1 MHRRSYD
8 IIRRKSDVIIASG
21 SEAGIT
27 PLSVAGFFLQ
37 ALTTTVDINRASIP
51 FDAERSG
58 FVMAEGAG
66 IVILESLEHAVK
78 RGAKIYAEIVGYGA
92 SCDAYHITSP
102 SEDGEGA
109 ARAMKEALKE
119 AGISPEEVSY
129 INAHG
134 TSTPLNDKFETA
146 AIKLVFGENA
156 KNIPI
161 SSSKSMTGHLLG
173 AAGAVESIICIK
185 SLEEGFI
192 PPTINYKFLTLNVT
206 LIMCLML
213 VENKN

>member
-1 MHRRSYD
+1 
-8 IIRRKSDVIIASG
+8 
-21 SEAGIT
+21 
-27 PLSVAGFFLQ
+27 
-37 ALTTTVDINRASIP
+37 
-51 FDAERSG
+51 
-58 FVMAEGAG
+58 MAEGAG

-192 PPTINYKFLTLNVT
+192 PPTINYKVSDPECDLDYVPNGR
-206 LIMCLML
+206 
-213 VENKN
+213 NKIKICHFQFSWFGGHNASLLFKV